1 MQLRV
6 LHCCCITLLLF
17 ALSVTLIHAAELT
30 GKITGIKGDM
40 IFIEMSTKKTPD
52 RGDPV
57 LIVLDLDGEI
67 FEAGKAWVYGTRQ
80 NSQRIIAKM
89 ISGTP
94 SIDMTVSIPH
104 EQYKL
109 DRQLYQAIK
118 AAKLNDTNTGSS
130 VEQVRQALR
139 NGADVN
145 KIWFE
150 NDKHPLIHAITLPAA
165 PHVQKEIVR
174 ELIKAGANQEAIDTA
189 LPLAVY
195 NKEIELIKLLL
206 HSGADVNTKMSSKS
220 KQTEYQNPSSGA
232 TPLIIAA
239 AQQNF
244 EIVRMLLE
252 AGADI
257 NATNAWGETALFFAE
272 KKEDARLLINA
283 GANVNTTNRQGDT
296 PLFYLAGI
304 PGNQSSADE
313 AQPWEAVAELIQAG
327 ADVNAENKFG
337 QTAIFYS
344 APQST
349 RLLIESGAEINHKD
363 SVGSTPL
370 FWQRSVD
377 ISSLKDIS
385 SLCMLLNA
393 GAEINSKTTA
403 EIPAEKLEWDF
414 PLSAGSTALMR
425 AAADLDLS
433 EARILILA
441 GADVTARNG
450 RNQTALMLAKR
461 KADKEIPRLQ
471 KGERTSRKI
480 LENEK
485 TIDQDLIDYRKEEY
499 ERRITDIKLF
509 IEILQNGNPVE
520 TVKKSME
527 VDLFKAIEKKEN
539 DYARLLLRY
548 GVNPNTKNKKDE
560 TILFR
565 ALMKMNLEI
574 VPALIEAGADV
585 NQPVYGVSPLLG
597 AAWQGDRKMVKVFL
611 QAGAEL
617 NFKFV
622 SNDTKRAGMTPLMV
636 AAAKGHKEVVSLLL
650 EAGADSG
657 MRDKQGRRAIDHAR
671 KNNHAGIVRLLTPDS

>member
-1 MQLRV
+1 MKYFSV
-6 LHCCCITLLLF
+6 LLF
-17 ALSVTLIHAAELT
+17 LLFFVCCVEAAELT

-67 FEAGKAWVYGTRQ
+67 FEAGKAWVYGTGQ

-150 NDKHPLIHAITLPAA
+150 NDKYPLVHAVTLPAA
-165 PHVQKEIVR
+165 PHDQKEIVR

-220 KQTEYQNPSSGA
+220 KQTEYQDPSSGA

-239 AQQNF
+239 AQQEF
-244 EIVRMLLE
+244 KIVRMLLE

-283 GANVNTTNRQGDT
+283 GANVNATNHQGDT

-304 PGNQSSADE
+304 SGNQSSADG
-313 AQPWEAVAELIQAG
+313 AHPWEAVAELIQAG
-327 ADVNAENKFG
+327 TDVNVENKFG

-363 SVGSTPL
+363 SVGSTPV

-393 GAEINSKTTA
+393 DAEIKSKTTA

-433 EARILILA
+433 VARILILA
-441 GADVTARNG
+441 GADVAAKNAS
-450 RNQTALMLAKR
+450 NQTALTLAKR

-471 KGERTSRKI
+471 KEEKTSRKI

-485 TIDQDLIDYRKEEY
+485 PVTRDHIDWRKEKY
-499 ERRITDIKLF
+499 NRRITDIKLF
-509 IEILQNGNPVE
+509 IEILQNSNPVE

-565 ALMKMNLEI
+565 ALMKMNLQI
-574 VPALIEAGADV
+574 VPALIAAGADV

-622 SNDTKRAGMTPLMV
+622 SNDTKRAGMTPLMA